1 MKLSPTGNFLVMKHF
16 VLGVFW
22 IASLV
27 LGSGCVVHSNP
38 GGGTVQAG
46 SSAFVIRNE
55 SAVAICYV
63 KISPSADQNWG
74 PDRLGASEVI
84 SPGQER
90 GWEFPSGYYDFQL
103 QDCNRAVIM
112 ERRQLAFESNDGFVL
127 TFRAPE

>member
-1 MKLSPTGNFLVMKHF
+1 MKFLSPGNFPTMKQLA
-16 VLGVFW
+16 LGALL
-22 IASLV
+22 ISSL
-27 LGSGCVVHSNP
+27 LFGSGCVVHANP
-38 GGGTVQAG
+38 GGTVPAG
-46 SSAFVIRNE
+46 SSAFVIRNA

-74 PDRLGASEVI
+74 PDRLGSSEVI

-103 QDCNRAVIM
+103 QDCNRSVIM
-112 ERRQLAFESNDGFVL
+112 ERRQLAFEAADGLVL